1 MGDGPVPDRL
11 RSHGEMK
18 NIRLL
23 EDRVSRAVQRL
34 RQLGKEKRG
43 LESELE
49 VLRRELDA
57 RPAGKASEEAWMV
70 ERSEM
75 VRCIEETLAELR
87 AE

>member
-1 MGDGPVPDRL
+1 
-11 RSHGEMK
+11 MK

-34 RQLGKEKRG
+34 RQLGEEKKG

-49 VLRRELDA
+49 ALRRELHA
-57 RPAGKASEEAWMV
+57 RPTGEASEEAWMV

-75 VRCIEETLAELR
+75 LRCIEETLAELR

>member
-1 MGDGPVPDRL
+1 
-11 RSHGEMK
+11 MK

-23 EDRVSRAVQRL
+23 EDRVSRVVQRL
-34 RQLGKEKRG
+34 RQLTEEKKG

-49 VLRRELDA
+49 ALRQELDA
-57 RPAGKASEEAWMV
+57 RPTGVASDEAWKT

-75 VRCIEETLAELR
+75 VRSIEETLAELR

>member
-1 MGDGPVPDRL
+1 
-11 RSHGEMK
+11 MK

-23 EDRVSRAVQRL
+23 EDRVSRVVQRL
-34 RQLGKEKRG
+34 WQLTEKKKG

-49 VLRRELDA
+49 ALRQELDA
-57 RPAGKASEEAWMV
+57 RPAGDASDQAWKT

-75 VRCIEETLAELR
+75 VRSIEETLAELR

>member
-1 MGDGPVPDRL
+1 
-11 RSHGEMK
+11 MK

-23 EDRVSRAVQRL
+23 EDRVSRVVQRL
-34 RQLGKEKRG
+34 RQLREEKKG

-49 VLRRELDA
+49 ALRLELNA
-57 RPAGKASEEAWMV
+57 RPAGEASEQAWMV

-75 VRCIEETLAELR
+75 VRSIEETLTELR